1 MPALKEEIKT
11 HKSDVV
17 SKESAVVSKVKAKR
31 SDVILFTSQL
41 SIMLSSGVVLS
52 EAVDA
57 IAEQGKP
64 GTFHNVLLDIAERIK
79 GGDSFSIA
87 LAVYPKIFNSMFIS
101 MVEASEASGRMSEM
115 LEVLNG
121 YLSDE
126 AETRKQIKG
135 ALVYPII
142 MLAMAAIA
150 TTVLMFFVLPKFTK
164 IYDSKGQALPKITQ
178 MVVGLSQ
185 MMTDVPSVI
194 TGLSII
200 VAIAGGFCYF
210 SRTPFGRGIIDLIII
225 RSPVI
230 GTMITD
236 MVITRSMKIMSTTI
250 NTGVNMLDAIEIM
263 RNSCSNTC
271 FKNLW
276 QEISEKIQTGYQLSE
291 SIVHSA
297 NGNLVAQGII
307 QMIRAGEKSGTLGQV
322 CEKISVFY
330 EKKLKAS
337 IKTVTTLIEPL
348 MIIVMGVIIG
358 TIAIALLLPIF
369 NISSVMAQ

>member
-31 SDVILFTSQL
+31 SEVILFTSQL
-41 SIMLSSGVVLS
+41 SVMLSSGVVLS

-57 IAEQGKP
+57 IAQQGKP
-64 GTFHNVLLDIAERIK
+64 GVFQDVLLDLTERIK
-79 GGDSFSIA
+79 SGDSFSIA
-87 LAVYPKIFNSMFIS
+87 LAVYPRIFNSMFIS

-126 AETRKQIKG
+126 AETRKQIKS
-135 ALVYPII
+135 ALVYPVI
-142 MLAMAAIA
+142 MLVMAALA

-164 IYDSKGQALPKITQ
+164 IYDSKGQSLPKITQ

-200 VAIAGGFCYF
+200 AAIAGGFYYF
-210 SRTPFGRGIIDLIII
+210 SRTPFGRGIIDLAIV
-225 RSPVI
+225 RSPII

-236 MVITRSMKIMSTTI
+236 TAVTRSMKIMATTI

-291 SIVHSA
+291 SIVHAA
-297 NGNLVAQGII
+297 NGNLVEPGII

-337 IKTVTTLIEPL
+337 IKTVTTLIEPS

-358 TIAIALLLPIF
+358 TIAIALMLPIF